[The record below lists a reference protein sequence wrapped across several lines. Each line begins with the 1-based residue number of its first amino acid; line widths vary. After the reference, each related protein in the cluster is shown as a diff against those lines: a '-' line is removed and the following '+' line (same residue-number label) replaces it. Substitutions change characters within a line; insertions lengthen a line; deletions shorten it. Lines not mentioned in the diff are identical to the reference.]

1 MTREKCFDLIFQS
14 VNGLVFKVTSSEK
27 MTSFENVIFEA
38 KDMFLSKDTEFFK
51 FLTVPSIS
59 KIVTS

>member
-1 MTREKCFDLIFQS
+1 MTREKCSDLIFQS
-14 VNGLVFKVTSSEK
+14 VSGLVFKVTSSEK

-38 KDMFLSKDTEFFK
+38 KDMFLSKDIEFLK